1 MNFHI
6 PQKGENVV
14 TDSRLINKHFAS
26 QSYFPLRLL
35 ILRCLISRNLFTCL
49 MTEEMSHQAKDDV
62 FVFEL
67 NNHLIPLALWP
78 YFSCSVSAASL
89 RHIGFQIFT
98 FATVSTQFH

>member
-1 MNFHI
+1 
-6 PQKGENVV
+6 V

-35 ILRCLISRNLFTCL
+35 ILRHSISRNLFTCL
-49 MTEEMSHQAKDDV
+49 MTEEMSHQAKDYV
-62 FVFEL
+62 FMFEL

-78 YFSCSVSAASL
+78 YIYFCVSAASL

-98 FATVSTQFH
+98 FPTVSTQFH

>member
-1 MNFHI
+1 
-6 PQKGENVV
+6 
-14 TDSRLINKHFAS
+14 
-26 QSYFPLRLL
+26 
-35 ILRCLISRNLFTCL
+35 